1 MSFPFIIVAIPMVD
15 WLIIFE
21 PVIVC
26 CLSARLYIIDKKDR
40 HSSLVLP
47 TTDTISL
54 EEYRRKVEYSQKCK
68 LELEAKT
75 DSEEVLKTIERTT
88 VEKVVLIICP
98 YCGAKNE
105 QGILK
110 CQKCKADL

>member
-1 MSFPFIIVAIPMVD
+1 MTKVATVIIVGVFIEISLIIYWILLVVSSPYGTVTVPMVD

-26 CLSARLYIIDKKDR
+26 CLSAGLHLSGRKDR
-40 HSSLVLP
+40 PSELTAPALP
-47 TTDTISL
+47 
-54 EEYRRKVEYSQKCK
+54 V
-68 LELEAKT
+68 AK
-75 DSEEVLKTIERTT
+75 
-88 VEKVVLIICP
+88 VLIICP